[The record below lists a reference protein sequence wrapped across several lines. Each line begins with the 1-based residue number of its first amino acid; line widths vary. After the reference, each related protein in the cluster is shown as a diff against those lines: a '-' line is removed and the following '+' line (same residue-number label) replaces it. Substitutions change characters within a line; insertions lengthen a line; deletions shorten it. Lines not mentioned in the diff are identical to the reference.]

1 MGLREEIAKK
11 IQSAEVRGFDN
22 LVFEEDTVYIRELSV
37 TKLKYGYETIIE
49 MIIIVDKAD
58 SNLLDILK
66 GEIGMHGAYGNY
78 FIQLIDYSAETPV
91 LTLDKLWTQR
101 VSMKIKWEEI

>member
-1 MGLREEIAKK
+1 MGLREEIVKK
-11 IQSAEVRGFDN
+11 IQSAEVRNFDN
-22 LVFEEDTVYIRELSV
+22 LIFKKDTVYLREFPA

-49 MIIIVDKAD
+49 MVVIVDKAD

-66 GEIGMHGAYGNY
+66 GEIGMHGTYGDF
-78 FIQLIDYSAETPV
+78 FIQLIDYSAETP
-91 LTLDKLWTQR
+91 LLALDNLWTRR

>member
-11 IQSAEVRGFDN
+11 IKSAEVRSFEN
-22 LVFEEDTVYIRELSV
+22 LVFEKDTVYIRELPV
-37 TKLKYGYETIIE
+37 TKLKYGYETMME
-49 MIIIVDKAD
+49 MVLVIDEAD

-66 GEIGMHGAYGNY
+66 GEIGMHGTYGNY

-101 VSMKIKWEEI
+101 VSMKIKWEG